1 MHLRR
6 TRFLASLATAV
17 IFAMFML
24 TVVGGQGEDGSAS
37 TSPSLN
43 CATCHAEFQMNWLN
57 SAHGTAGTDSIFQEE
72 WAAQGKPG
80 ACLVC
85 HTTGFDPGKG
95 TWQSENVSCTV
106 CHDPV
111 PADHPRTPMPV
122 NRSPDL
128 CGRCHSDT
136 RFGWQNWKVSA
147 HYQRGMNCITCHDPH
162 STSLKAVHDGEK
174 ADPSQLCITCHK
186 EVSMDFPYSL
196 HHQAGLSCVDCH
208 LKHLESPRTP
218 HTIPDHSF
226 NASLETCNTC
236 HRDQMHGPG
245 NGSATA
251 QTPSRSN
258 TPILQSASLSPEPQ
272 PVSPAGY
279 ALLAGLIG
287 LATGM
292 LLAPWLEKL
301 YHRLTKHS

>member
-1 MHLRR
+1 MRL
-6 TRFLASLATAV
+6 TIMRFWIPMLMAV
-17 IFAMFML
+17 IFATLTL
-24 TVVGGQGEDGSAS
+24 TVVSGQGESGSTPAS
-37 TSPSLN
+37 QSLN
-43 CATCHAEFQMNWLN
+43 CATCHAAFQMNWLN
-57 SAHGTAGTDSIFQEE
+57 SAHGTSGSDPVFLGE

-85 HTTGFDPGKG
+85 HTTGFDPSTG

-111 PADHPRTPMPV
+111 PADHPRSPMPV

-162 STSLKAVHDGEK
+162 SASLKTVQNEP

-186 EVSMDFPYSL
+186 EISMDFPYSP
-196 HHQAGLSCVDCH
+196 HKQVGLTCVDCH
-208 LKHLESPRTP
+208 LRHLESPRAP

-236 HRDQMHGPG
+236 HRDQMHGPR

-251 QTPSRSN
+251 QTSNRSN

-287 LATGM
+287 LAAGM
-292 LLAPWLEKL
+292 ILSPWLEKL
-301 YHRLTKHS
+301 YHRLTKHG